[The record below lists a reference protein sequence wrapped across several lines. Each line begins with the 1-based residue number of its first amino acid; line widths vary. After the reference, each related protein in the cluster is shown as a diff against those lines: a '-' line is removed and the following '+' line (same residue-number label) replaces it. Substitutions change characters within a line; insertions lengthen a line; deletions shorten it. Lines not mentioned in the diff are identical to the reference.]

1 MEPIMMAWAAL
12 IIAQGFDVWT
22 TNRVLSQGGSEEVW
36 LTRQIMEIF
45 GDAWGYVKAGASIA
59 LVYAATMLF
68 PDDAVLVVGSG
79 AVAIGLVGL
88 NNFRKIK

>member
-1 MEPIMMAWAAL
+1 MVMIAWAAL
-12 IIAQGFDVWT
+12 ILAQGFDVWT
-22 TNRVLSQGGSEEVW
+22 TNRVLDQGGSEDIW
-36 LTRQIMEIF
+36 LTRQIMDIF

-59 LVYAATMLF
+59 LVYGATMLF
-68 PDDAVLVVGSG
+68 PDDDVLVVASG